1 MTFGLADLAAALGDR
16 PLLAIAGAY
25 AGGVLTSLT
34 PCLYPMIPV
43 TAAIVGGP
51 SRETTRARRVAL
63 VMTYVAGLAPR
74 DLASFYG
81 DKPVVL
87 EFWATWCPLCRK
99 LEPAM
104 QAARVKHAGRVT
116 FVSVGVSSNQTPE
129 RQLAHATKQKMGGT
143 FVFDR
148 DDKATAAFAVP
159 HTSYVV
165 VIDRNRKVVYTGVGD
180 AQDIEAALRLA
191 FIE

>member
-1 MTFGLADLAAALGDR
+1 MTSVTHRTSAVSIAAAL
-16 PLLAIAGAY
+16 AIALGAVTSR
-25 AGGVLTSLT
+25 AGAQDMGIKVGATAPAAAVVAMDGT
-34 PCLYPMIPV
+34 PL
-43 TAAIVGGP
+43 
-51 SRETTRARRVAL
+51 
-63 VMTYVAGLAPR
+63 

-129 RQLAHATKQKMGGT
+129 RQVAHATKQKMGGA

-148 DDKATAAFAVP
+148 HDRATAAFSVP

-180 AQDIEAALRLA
+180 AQDIEAALRMA
-191 FIE
+191 AIE

>member
-1 MTFGLADLAAALGDR
+1 MNTIARSLRVGSLVAAGLVAALGTA
-16 PLLAIAGAY
+16 PSAGAQDMGIKVGTI
-25 AGGVLTSLT
+25 APSAAVVAMNGK
-34 PCLYPMIPV
+34 PM
-43 TAAIVGGP
+43 
-51 SRETTRARRVAL
+51 
-63 VMTYVAGLAPR
+63 
-74 DLASFYG
+74 DLADFYG

-104 QAARVKHAGRVT
+104 RAARRKHAGKVT
-116 FVSVGVSSNQTPE
+116 FVSVGVSSNQTRK
-129 RQLAHATKQKMGGT
+129 RQVAHATKQKMGGA

-148 DDKATAAFAVP
+148 DDMAAKAFAVP

-180 AQDIEAALRLA
+180 AQDIEAALRMA
-191 FIE
+191 AIE

>member
-1 MTFGLADLAAALGDR
+1 MTSIARHHRVVSLVAAGFVLAFGTAASQAGAQDMGIKVGAIAPAAAVVAMDGTPMDLAD
-16 PLLAIAGAY
+16 
-25 AGGVLTSLT
+25 
-34 PCLYPMIPV
+34 
-43 TAAIVGGP
+43 
-51 SRETTRARRVAL
+51 
-63 VMTYVAGLAPR
+63 
-74 DLASFYG
+74 FYG

-129 RQLAHATKQKMGGT
+129 RQLAHATKQKMGGA

-148 DDKATAAFAVP
+148 DDKATAAFSVP

-165 VIDRNRKVVYTGVGD
+165 VIDRKRKVVYTGVGES
-180 AQDIEAALRLA
+180 QDIEAALRLA
-191 FIE
+191 AIE

>member
-1 MTFGLADLAAALGDR
+1 MTVGLAELATALGDR
-16 PLLAIAGAY
+16 PL
-25 AGGVLTSLT
+25 V
-34 PCLYPMIPV
+34 
-43 TAAIVGGP
+43 AIVGGP
-51 SRETTRARRVAL
+51 SRETTRVRRIAL
-63 VMTYVAGLAPR
+63 VLTFVAGLAAALGAMDGTPM

-116 FVSVGVSSNQTPE
+116 FGSVGVSSNQTPE
-129 RQLAHATKQKMGGT
+129 RQVAHATKQKMGSA

-148 DDKATAAFAVP
+148 DDKATAAFSVP

-180 AQDIEAALRLA
+180 AQDIEAALRMA
-191 FIE
+191 AIE

>member
-1 MTFGLADLAAALGDR
+1 MTSIARSLRVGTLVAAGLVVSLGASSRAGAQDMGIKVGTIAPSAAVIAMDGKPMDLAD
-16 PLLAIAGAY
+16 
-25 AGGVLTSLT
+25 
-34 PCLYPMIPV
+34 
-43 TAAIVGGP
+43 
-51 SRETTRARRVAL
+51 
-63 VMTYVAGLAPR
+63 
-74 DLASFYG
+74 FYG

-104 QAARVKHAGRVT
+104 QAARAKHGDRVT
-116 FVSVGVSSNQTPE
+116 FVSVGVSSNQSPE
-129 RQLAHATKQKMGGT
+129 RQLAHATRQKMGGA

-165 VIDRNRKVVYTGVGD
+165 VIDRNRKVVYTGVGES
-180 AQDIEAALRLA
+180 QDIEAALRRA
-191 FIE
+191 AIE